1 MCDVLHCITISPKLN
16 ERRRIKIPYSN
27 RNVEHTSFWM
37 NPLNVEFI
45 RAAAKTSRMAQGTIL
60 ETIISYYRLT
70 RKKEQLEAQ
79 GRKLTAHEEDKL
91 KRIYYLLRVIP
102 Y

>member
-1 MCDVLHCITISPKLN
+1 
-16 ERRRIKIPYSN
+16 
-27 RNVEHTSFWM
+27 
-37 NPLNVEFI
+37 
-45 RAAAKTSRMAQGTIL
+45 MAQGTIL

>member
-1 MCDVLHCITISPKLN
+1 
-16 ERRRIKIPYSN
+16 
-27 RNVEHTSFWM
+27 M